1 VHELALMEDV
11 VESVVAQT
19 AGAKVVLVRL
29 EIGHLA
35 GVAIDALRF
44 CFELCTQDTPL
55 AGSVLDIRGIEG
67 RARCRACHRERY
79 IDSLATACVCGSFEQ
94 DVLSGHE
101 LRLKEVEVI

>member
-1 VHELALMEDV
+1 MEDV

-19 AGAKVVLVRL
+19 DGAKVVLVRL
-29 EIGHLA
+29 EIGHLS

-44 CFELCTQDTPL
+44 CFEICTHGTTL
-55 AGSVLDIRGIEG
+55 ADATLDIHEIEG
-67 RARCRACHRERY
+67 RARCRVCGCERD
-79 IDSLATACVCGSFEQ
+79 IDSLVTSCVCGSFEQ